1 MIEKTNSTVTV
12 DLSKLSANID
22 SLREHIDDNT
32 RIMAVVKADAYGHG
46 ATEVAAHIEDR
57 VGAFAVNDIQEGIE
71 LREHGIT
78 KPILVFAVPEEA
90 SASQYRIHNLT
101 ATVSAFKHF
110 DWLPDGTS
118 FHLNFDTGMGRLGF
132 LPDEA
137 EEISALISDYP
148 TLFCTGIYSHFAT
161 ADVPN
166 SEQVLEQQSVFEE
179 IRAYFSDEL
188 TTHIANTGATAFY
201 DTQQFNMVRLGIG
214 LYGYPPGEKEIPDL
228 LPILGWQSRLVQVK
242 KVAEKKS
249 VSYGASWTA
258 PREGNLGIIPV
269 GYDDGLKR
277 SLSGKVKVRIQD
289 DVYDIV
295 GTITMNYCMVYLDD
309 DFYEPGTKVELL
321 YDNNNAAD
329 WASSID
335 TIPYEILTSINP
347 KIRRR
352 YEA

>member
-22 SLREHIDDNT
+22 SLEEHIQEDT

-46 ATEVAAHIEDR
+46 ATEVADHIEDR

-78 KPILVFAVPEEA
+78 KPILVFAVPEKS
-90 SASQYRIHNLT
+90 SASQYRMHNLT
-101 ATVSAFKHF
+101 ATVSAFEHF
-110 DWLPDGTS
+110 DWLPNGTS

-137 EEISALISDYP
+137 EEISALISDHP

-161 ADVPN
+161 ADSPS
-166 SEQVLEQQSVFEE
+166 SEQVLKQQSIFKE
-179 IRAYFSDEL
+179 IRSYFSDEL
-188 TTHIANTGATAFY
+188 ATHIANTGATAFY
-201 DTQQFNMVRLGIG
+201 DTKQFNMVRLGIG
-214 LYGYPPGEKEIPDL
+214 LYGYPPDEQEISGIT
-228 LPILGWQSRLVQVK
+228 PILDWQSRLVQVK
-242 KVAEKKS
+242 RVAKKNS
-249 VSYGASWTA
+249 VSYGANWTA
-258 PREGNLGIIPV
+258 PRAGNLGIIPV

-277 SLSGKVKVRIQD
+277 SLSAKMKVRIEGNIY
-289 DVYDIV
+289 DVV

-309 DFYEPGTKVELL
+309 DYYEPGTMVELL
-321 YDNNNAAD
+321 YDKNNAAS

-347 KIRRR
+347 KIRRN
-352 YEA
+352 YEN